1 MPAATGVE
9 HDVKWDEGTEEHTA
23 REFDVTHIGAALV
36 QEPALLHRKHAEK
49 YSGYRNIGHGT
60 GTSVSSSCFVLGF
73 FLISFVLF
81 SFCFHIIKNKTQST

>member
-9 HDVKWDEGTEEHTA
+9 HDVKWNEGTEEHTA

-49 YSGYRNIGHGT
+49 YSGYRNTGHGI
-60 GTSVSSSCFVLGF
+60 GTSVSSSCFVLV
-73 FLISFVLF
+73 FLISFVLV